1 MWSSLFM
8 IIAGLFLLAVVP
20 QYYPMLGFR
29 GVLYLFQ
36 MKNSWKITNQ
46 VFGFLILLTGIV
58 YLLYFLLVGS
68 SNKLLISLIVV
79 AIISTDC
86 ISWLILRKK

>member
-1 MWSSLFM
+1 MWISLFM

-20 QYYPMLGFR
+20 KYYPMLGFR
-29 GVLYLFQ
+29 GILYIFQ

-58 YLLYFLLVGS
+58 YLLCFLLVGS